1 MDHRFLIPMMGIIY
15 GNIIFSVIHYYLNES
30 NTKDLHQSLSFI
42 IMRLKKQLIDKE
54 LKIFKPMPA
63 PIDKIQNKYRWR
75 MIIKGNMDETINLA
89 INECLK
95 DVYDKDVKGIRIAVD
110 VNPNNMM

>member
-1 MDHRFLIPMMGIIY
+1 
-15 GNIIFSVIHYYLNES
+15 
-30 NTKDLHQSLSFI
+30 
-42 IMRLKKQLIDKE
+42 
-54 LKIFKPMPA
+54 MPA

-95 DVYDKDVKGIRIAVD
+95 DVYDKNIKDIRITVD

>member
-54 LKIFKPMPA
+54 LRSDGQECDKKIC
-63 PIDKIQNKYRWR
+63 
-75 MIIKGNMDETINLA
+75 
-89 INECLK
+89 CL
-95 DVYDKDVKGIRIAVD
+95 GT
-110 VNPNNMM
+110 P